1 MYFSKIAL
9 AGALLALASPV
20 VALAQDAPQNS
31 AAIQSAA
38 LGSLS
43 PSDRAQVRSVL
54 ALLSTNEI
62 SAGAAASQI
71 DAVLSDDEVK
81 SVLAQAKKANI
92 DAQDAGE
99 FLVDLAH
106 PPSK

>member
-1 MYFSKIAL
+1 
-9 AGALLALASPV
+9 
-20 VALAQDAPQNS
+20 
-31 AAIQSAA
+31 
-38 LGSLS
+38 
-43 PSDRAQVRSVL
+43 
-54 ALLSTNEI
+54 LLSTNEI